1 MPIASIDFD
10 RVIKRLS
17 GATTAFSDIFFEEKN
32 VSTLVYENRRVDRV
46 RQGVDCGI
54 GLRIIKDKR
63 TYYGFTT
70 DLTQDSI
77 DELSYSLLQASGA
90 EPGTTDVILS
100 PKTCPSPVSIEIDPS
115 SCGFEDKINLLIEA
129 DDAARSYGSEIKQ
142 VRVILMD
149 EKRRIYQVNSE
160 GSLID
165 FEKTIITFVTH
176 VTAARDSILQTGY
189 ESAGG
194 QFGMEFFRN
203 NSVSKIASV
212 SAERALT
219 MLGAREAPSGRMP
232 VVLSSEA
239 GGTMIH
245 EAVGHGLELDFVVD
259 NMTVYAKSLG
269 EKIASEVISVM
280 DDPTM
285 PHRRGSYP
293 FDDEGVVSKPNLLIE
308 NGVLKCF
315 MSDRL
320 SAMKNGSLSSGN
332 GRRESYRHK
341 PIPRMSNTLIL
352 PSGMSPENVLK
363 STPKGLLVKKMGGGQ
378 VNTVNGDFVFEVA
391 EGYLIENGQQGP
403 AVRGATLVGNGP
415 KVLNNIDMVANDLG
429 FSIGTCGKDGQG
441 APVSDAQP
449 TLRIGTPDK
458 PDTWLTVGGTA

>member
-1 MPIASIDFD
+1 MPIASINFEK
-10 RVIKRLS
+10 VIKRLS
-17 GATTAFSDIFFEEKN
+17 GPSVAFADIYFEEKT

-46 RQGVDCGI
+46 RQGVDRGV
-54 GLRIIKDKR
+54 GLRLIKDNR

-70 DLTQDSI
+70 DIAQGSV
-77 DELSYSLLQASGA
+77 DELAGSLLDASGST
-90 EPGTTDVILS
+90 EGSEDVFLAPRMCDIV
-100 PKTCPSPVSIEIDPS
+100 SPVEIDPS
-115 SCGFEDKINLLIEA
+115 TYGLRDKIVLLQEA
-129 DDAARSYGSEIKQ
+129 DDAARSAGPEITQ
-142 VRVILMD
+142 VRVMLMD
-149 EKRRIYQVNSE
+149 EKRRVFQVNSE

-165 FEKTIITFVTH
+165 FNKTILTFVTH

-189 ESAGG
+189 ESVGG
-194 QFGMEFFRN
+194 QFGMEFFKN
-203 NSVSKIASV
+203 NPVSRVGAL
-212 SAERALT
+212 SAERAVT
-219 MLGAREAPSGRMP
+219 MLRAKEAPSGRMP

-269 EKIASEVISVM
+269 ARIASDVISVM

-293 FDDEGVVSKPNLLIE
+293 FDDEGVASKPNLLIE
-308 NGVLKCF
+308 NGVLKLF

-320 SAMKNGSLSSGN
+320 SAMKRGTTSSGN

-352 PSGMSPENVLK
+352 PSSMSPDDVLG
-363 STPKGLLVKKMGGGQ
+363 STPHGLLVKKMGGGQ

-391 EGYLIENGQQGP
+391 EGYLIENGKQGP

-449 TLRIGTPDK
+449 TLRIGSPDK
-458 PDTWLTVGGTA
+458 PDTWITVGGTA

>member
-1 MPIASIDFD
+1 MPIASINFD

-17 GATTAFSDIFFEEKN
+17 GSSTAFADIFFEEKC
-32 VSTLVYENRRVDRV
+32 VSTLIYENRRVDRV

-54 GLRIIKDKR
+54 GLRIIKDNR
-63 TYYGFTT
+63 TYYAFTT
-70 DLTQDSI
+70 DLTRESI
-77 DELSYSLLQASGA
+77 DELSYSLLEASG
-90 EPGTTDVILS
+90 EVSGTADVSLTPRTCLS
-100 PKTCPSPVSIEIDPS
+100 PTLIEIDPS
-115 SCGFEDKINLLIEA
+115 SSGFGDKIDLLVEA

-149 EKRRIYQVNSE
+149 EKRRIFQVNSD

-165 FEKTIITFVTH
+165 FEKTMITFVTH
-176 VTAARDSILQTGY
+176 VTAAEGSILQTGY

-203 NSVSKIASV
+203 NPVSKIASV
-212 SAERALT
+212 SSESALT
-219 MLGAREAPSGRMP
+219 MLRAREAPSGRMP

-269 EKIASEVISVM
+269 EKIASDVISVM

-293 FDDEGVVSKPNLLIE
+293 YDDEGVASRPNLLIE

-320 SAMKNGSLSSGN
+320 SAMKRGSLSSGN

-352 PSGMSPENVLK
+352 PSEMSPEGVLR
-363 STPKGLLVKKMGGGQ
+363 STSHGLLVKKMGGGQ

-391 EGYLIENGQQGP
+391 EGYLIENGKQGP

-415 KVLNNIDMVANDLG
+415 KVLNNMDMVANDLG

-458 PDTWLTVGGTA
+458 PDTWITVGGTA

>member
-1 MPIASIDFD
+1 MSVDLIDFNK
-10 RVIKRLS
+10 VIRRLS
-17 GATTAFSDIFFEEKN
+17 GASVVFADIFFEEK
-32 VSTLVYENRRVDRV
+32 VLSTLVYENRRVDRV
-46 RQGVDCGI
+46 RQGVDSGI
-54 GLRIIKDKR
+54 GLRIIKDNR

-70 DLTQDSI
+70 DITQNSVDGLCAGLLEACNSSAGDSDI
-77 DELSYSLLQASGA
+77 VVG
-90 EPGTTDVILS
+90 
-100 PKTCPSPVSIEIDPS
+100 PVLPVRSTPIQIDPS
-115 SCGFEDKINLLIEA
+115 GFGLRKKLDLLVEA
-129 DDAARSYGSEIKQ
+129 DDAARSAGPEITQ
-142 VRVILMD
+142 VRVMLMD
-149 EKRRIYQVNSE
+149 EKRRVFQVNSE
-160 GSLID
+160 GSQID
-165 FEKTIITFVTH
+165 FTKTTVTFVTH
-176 VTAARDSILQTGY
+176 VTAAQGAVLQTGY

-194 QFGMEFFRN
+194 QYGMEFFSDN
-203 NSVSKIASV
+203 PVSQIATDASR
-212 SAERALT
+212 RALT
-219 MLGAREAPSGRMP
+219 MLTAREAPSGRMP

-269 EKIASEVISVM
+269 QKIASDVISVV

-293 FDDEGVVSKPNLLIE
+293 FDDEGVAAKSNLLID
-308 NGVLKCF
+308 NGVLTGF

-320 SAMKNGSLSSGN
+320 SAMKKGVPSSGN

-352 PSGMSPENVLK
+352 PSRMSPEEILK
-363 STPKGLLVKKMGGGQ
+363 ATPKGLLVKKMGGGQ

-391 EGYLIENGQQGP
+391 EGYLIENGKQGEP
-403 AVRGATLVGNGP
+403 VRGATLVGNGP
-415 KVLNNIDMVANDLG
+415 RVLHDIDMVANDLG

-449 TLRIGTPDK
+449 TLRIGSPDM
-458 PDTWLTVGGTA
+458 PETWITVGGTA

>member
-1 MPIASIDFD
+1 MPVAPINFD

-17 GATTAFSDIFFEEKN
+17 GSSTAFADIFFEEKC
-32 VSTLVYENRRVDRV
+32 VSTLIFENRRVDRV

-54 GLRIIKDKR
+54 GLRIIRDNR

-70 DLTQDSI
+70 DLTQESI
-77 DELSYSLLQASGA
+77 DELSYSLLEASGGA
-90 EPGTTDVILS
+90 SGTADVSLRPRSCLS
-100 PKTCPSPVSIEIDPS
+100 LAPIEIDPS
-115 SCGFEDKINLLIEA
+115 SYGFKDKIDLLVEA
-129 DDAARSYGSEIKQ
+129 DDAARSYGPEIKQ

-165 FEKTIITFVTH
+165 FEKTIVTFVTH
-176 VTAARDSILQTGY
+176 VTAAKDSILQTGY

-194 QFGMEFFRN
+194 QFGMEFFKTN
-203 NSVSKIASV
+203 PVSGIASI

-219 MLGAREAPSGRMP
+219 MLRAQAAPSGKMP

-293 FDDEGVVSKPNLLIE
+293 FDDEGTASKPNLLIE

-320 SAMKNGSLSSGN
+320 SAMKMGSSSSGN

-352 PSGMSPENVLK
+352 PSEMSPENVLK
-363 STPKGLLVKKMGGGQ
+363 STPNGLLVKKMGGGQ

-391 EGYLIENGQQGP
+391 EGYLIENGRQGP

-449 TLRIGTPDK
+449 TLRIGTPDQ
-458 PDTWLTVGGTA
+458 PDTWITVGGTA